1 MVGPE
6 VCPFGQTTHQLFMTS
21 IAENNSN
28 DYNNMRE
35 IIEMN
40 IINQFNSLVE

>member
-1 MVGPE
+1 
-6 VCPFGQTTHQLFMTS
+6 MTS